1 MCGIAGWV
9 LYHWDETPRR
19 EQLEPL
25 AAPLHHRG
33 PDATGFWTGQNV
45 GLVHTRLSIL
55 DLNERANQPLHSP
68 DGKFHVV
75 FNGEVYNY
83 PALKQELE
91 QAGYSFLTTTD
102 TEVLLHGYHHWGLTG
117 LVLRLDGMFAF
128 ALYDQPGRCVH
139 LARDRFGKKPL
150 LYSFTDA
157 GFVFSSDVRSLL
169 NAGMSR
175 RVNPAALDYY
185 LTELAVPQPM
195 SMFSE
200 AHHLPPAHTATLDL
214 SNGNLHLQRYW
225 QLVFRPRPW
234 DERDALTALDQHLEA
249 AVRKR
254 LLADVPVG
262 AFLSGGVDSGLVVAY
277 MARVSNQPVRT
288 FSVGFSQDAYNELPE
303 ARRVAQR
310 YGTHHTELTLEAD
323 TWTEWDA
330 LLPET
335 GEPFGDASLLPT
347 YLISR
352 AIRQHVTVALSGDGG
367 DELFGG
373 YYEYERAYWADRYRW
388 LLRLPRPVLL
398 YAKVQNRARTLM
410 GFPGVPL
417 GLAEEWHSRPA
428 HRKLYRE
435 MGFAPEDRNWVRW
448 PHAPEPNAQSQLAT
462 AWNEAETA
470 PELDRLFQASLNHR
484 LLNDYLVKVDR
495 ASMFA
500 SLEVRSPL
508 LDVPLAEFAAT
519 LPCELKLQLGHRKYL
534 LKRLAQRHTDP
545 EVFTRR
551 KQGFALPLA
560 EWLRGPLRTTAEAI
574 WQDQVLVAQG
584 VFDRAY
590 LNRLWQEHQNATHD
604 HTHRIWALLVLD
616 AWWRRMQP
624 TWS

>member
-1 MCGIAGWV
+1 MV
-9 LYHWDETPRR
+9 LYNWDETPRQ
-19 EQLEPL
+19 EQLQPL
-25 AAPLHHRG
+25 AAPLGYRG
-33 PDATGFWTGQNV
+33 PDATGYWTGQNV

-55 DLNERANQPLHSP
+55 DLTERANQPLHSP

-83 PALKQELE
+83 PALKTELE
-91 QAGYSFLTTTD
+91 QAGYSFVTTTD

-117 LVLRLDGMFAF
+117 LVQRLDGMFAF
-128 ALYDQPGRCVH
+128 ALYDRPGRCLH

-150 LYSFTDA
+150 LYSFTDS

-195 SMFSE
+195 SLFSE
-200 AHHLPPAHTATLDL
+200 ASHLPPAHTATLDL

-225 QLVFRPRPW
+225 QLEFRPRPW
-234 DERDALTALDQHLEA
+234 HEGDALQALDQHLEA

-277 MARVSNQPVRT
+277 MARVSSKPVRT

-310 YGTHHTELTLEAD
+310 YGTHHTELMLEAD
-323 TWTEWDA
+323 TWAEWES

-335 GEPFGDASLLPT
+335 GEPFADASLLPT

-388 LLRLPRPVLL
+388 LLRLPSPAVQ
-398 YAKVQNRARTLM
+398 YAKLQNRARMLM
-410 GFPGVPL
+410 GFPGMPL
-417 GLAEEWHSRPA
+417 GFAQEWHRRPA

-435 MGFAPEDRNWVRW
+435 MGFAPEDRGWVRW
-448 PHAPEPNAQSQLAT
+448 PLAPELNAQTQLAH
-462 AWNEAETA
+462 AWNEATAA

-519 LPCELKLQLGHRKYL
+519 LPGDLKLQLGHRKYL

-560 EWLRGPLRTTAEAI
+560 DWLRGPLRPVAEAI
-574 WQDQVLVAQG
+574 WNEQQLAQEG
-584 VFDRAY
+584 VFDRDY
-590 LNRLWQEHQNATHD
+590 LNRIWQEHQQATHD

-616 AWWRRMQP
+616 GWWRRMLP
-624 TWS
+624 TWT